1 MTSLDNSYYQTRT
14 HIFSNIT
21 QNAPLFH
28 RFRAA
33 ARYPNAACGVLPSGE
48 RRYFMSLDIFKDIN
62 EAEETAR
69 KAKNEATA
77 LSKRELTQAESD
89 GMALIEKAEREAE
102 EEVSKMLADAKKAGE
117 KIAFEAA
124 GSTENKR
131 AVTKAGVEK
140 RLDQAVDYIVGRIV
154 NG

>member
-1 MTSLDNSYYQTRT
+1 
-14 HIFSNIT
+14 
-21 QNAPLFH
+21 
-28 RFRAA
+28 
-33 ARYPNAACGVLPSGE
+33 
-48 RRYFMSLDIFKDIN
+48 MSLDIFKDIN

-69 KAKNEATA
+69 KAKNEAAA
-77 LSKRELTQAESD
+77 LSKRELTQAEND

-102 EEVSKMLADAKKAGE
+102 EEVSKMLAEAKKAGE